1 MATEPKPLVCI
12 AASLMEVANGRFMVH
27 GTGQT
32 VVQSVIRHVYC
43 IPFLLP
49 GMNEPYAF
57 DDLAGRLDGLVL
69 PGGRANIEPHYFS
82 GDPFPEDEPIDPG
95 RDHTVLP
102 LIRACIEQHVPVF
115 GICRGIQEMNVAM
128 GGALHYRVHLVDG
141 KEDHRMPRHDNV
153 TLEEVFCLRHNVAL
167 SGTLAEIAGAEE
179 VLVNSLHGQGISRLA
194 DGFEAEAVSPDGLIE
209 GIRLKEDPGFTVGV
223 QWHAEWEPENHTLS
237 RRLFELFGDVARK
250 RARQRSD
257 KPRQVMV

>member
-32 VVQSVIRHVYC
+32 VVQSVIRHVDC

-69 PGGRANIEPHYFS
+69 PGGRANIEPHNFS

-128 GGALHYRVHLVDG
+128 GGTLYYRVNEVPG
-141 KEDHRMPRHDNV
+141 KNDHRMPREKNIKP
-153 TLEEVFCLRHNVAL
+153 EQVFQPRHFVRLTPGGLFQKLVSADKFK
-167 SGTLAEIAGAEE
+167 
-179 VLVNSLHGQGISRLA
+179 VNSLHGQSIDRIA
-194 DGFEAEAVSPDGLIE
+194 DVFNVEAVTIDDDVIE
-209 GIRLKEDPGFTVGV
+209 GIRLKDDETFTVGV
-223 QWHAEWEPENHTLS
+223 QWHTEWKPEEPEHLLS
-237 RRLFELFGDVARK
+237 RKLYEEFGKAAQK
-250 RARQRSD
+250 YAEINT
-257 KPRQVMV
+257 